1 MRFAERT
8 PDFLKGSIDLFL
20 QGSQS
25 TKRMKPNQPIRRSHG
40 LTRKWLF
47 LLLGLLLAR
56 WGAICLEGAP
66 LAAAEPSIP
75 VLSVKI
81 VRTYPHDS
89 HAFTQGLEFHGGC
102 LYESTGLKGHSTL
115 RKVALESGRVLQ
127 SVNLSPEFFGEGLTI
142 FHEKIY
148 QLTWLAKTGFIY
160 DLNSF
165 RLAGRFHFDSEGWGL
180 THDEHSLIL
189 SDGTN
194 QLQFIDPVTFQVT
207 KTVAVYAGPEAV
219 PNLNELEYIKGMIYA
234 NVWHSPRIARI
245 DPSTGQVK
253 AWLDLE
259 KISAGEQSGPEAV
272 LNGIAYDL
280 KNDRLFVTGKDWGKL
295 FQIKIEEK

>member
-1 MRFAERT
+1 
-8 PDFLKGSIDLFL
+8 
-20 QGSQS
+20 
-25 TKRMKPNQPIRRSHG
+25 MK
-40 LTRKWLF
+40 T
-47 LLLGLLLAR
+47 LLLILGLSLAR
-56 WGAICLEGAP
+56 WSAVRLEGAP
-66 LAAAEPSIP
+66 FAVAEPPIP
-75 VLSVKI
+75 VLSVKL

-89 HAFTQGLEFHGGC
+89 HAFTQGLEFHGGY

-115 RKVALESGRVLQ
+115 RKVAIDSGRVVQ
-127 SVNLSPEFFGEGLTI
+127 SVSLSPEYFGEGLTI
-142 FHEKIY
+142 FQGKIY

-165 RLAGRFHFDSEGWGL
+165 RLTGKFHFDSEGWGL
-180 THDEHSLIL
+180 THDAHSLIL

-194 QLQFIDPVTFQVT
+194 QLQYIDPATFQVT
-207 KTVAVYAGPEAV
+207 KTVAVYAGREAV

-245 DPSTGQVK
+245 DPSSGQVT

-259 KISAGEQSGPEAV
+259 KISAGEQSEPEAV
-272 LNGIAYDL
+272 LNGIAYDS
-280 KNDRLFVTGKDWGKL
+280 KSDRLFVTGKDWDKL